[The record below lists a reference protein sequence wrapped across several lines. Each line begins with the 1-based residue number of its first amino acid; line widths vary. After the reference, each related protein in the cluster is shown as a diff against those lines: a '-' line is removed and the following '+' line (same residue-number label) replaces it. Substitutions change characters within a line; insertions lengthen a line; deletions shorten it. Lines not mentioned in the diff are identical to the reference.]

1 MKEKLI
7 FTNAILMK
15 TAAIRKASTFDE
27 LLDIKY
33 GKIGTPE
40 RDEYKAKANIFLIS
54 GILKEVLKHV

>member
-1 MKEKLI
+1 
-7 FTNAILMK
+7 MK
-15 TAAIRKASTFDE
+15 TAAIRKACTFVE

-40 RDEYKAKANIFLIS
+40 RDEYKAKANMFVIS